1 MNQHEHPGAQVLQS
15 TEVES
20 PVGDLT
26 LVAADDA
33 LVAVL
38 WPDDDPTRVRLAFRA
53 VGTDANHVL
62 SSAAQQLGE
71 YFAGSRTVFELV
83 LAPVGTEFQS
93 TVWAALRTIPY
104 GQTWTY
110 GELAKSIGRP
120 AAARAVGAANAKNP
134 ISIIVPCHR
143 VVGSGGHLTGF
154 AGGLVTKRRL
164 LDLEQDVVESHSTHS
179 WRRAGQFKE

>member
-1 MNQHEHPGAQVLQS
+1 MNQHDHPGAQVLQS

-20 PVGDLT
+20 PVGILT
-26 LVAADDA
+26 LVADHHA

-38 WPDDDPTRVRLAFRA
+38 WPDDDPTRVRLCFRT
-53 VGTDANHVL
+53 VDTDTNQALN
-62 SSAAQQLGE
+62 SGAQQLGE

-134 ISIIVPCHR
+134 LSIIVPCHR
-143 VVGSGGHLTGF
+143 VVGSGGQLTGF
-154 AGGLVTKRRL
+154 AGGLAAKRRL
-164 LDLEQDVVESHSTHS
+164 LDLEQDVVKGHSTHT
-179 WRRAGQFKE
+179 